1 MQDMELL
8 KTRLGKMIC
17 CAAMI
22 DDVASLILLAMISS
36 IALSDVDKSAQCD
49 DGVHAGDILNR
60 GFRHVLLVLLFFSAP
75 FANTPPVRSLIRF
88 INT

>member
-1 MQDMELL
+1 MQDMDLL

-36 IALSDVDKSAQCD
+36 IALSDTDK
-49 DGVHAGDILNR
+49 VR
-60 GFRHVLLVLLFFSAP
+60 GSKAP
-75 FANTPPVRSLIRF
+75 PNS
-88 INT
+88 